1 MKKVPL
7 LAVCALAAAFAFAES
22 PILVSTGKAAGPADL
37 LISKEDIRI
46 EQGLDPGF
54 HLYVRKKPGVG
65 SILLTETTKDP
76 AMKEDNYAY
85 RASEYNAVNGD
96 EPRMLNGA
104 FIPKEK
110 AIWSLIDS
118 SPEKDPA
125 FGEAFHIFIPYVIE
139 YGYSWSRNGKVPVMD
154 GTFINIRAFS
164 LPYADYA
171 GSFKDNPFVIEVSQA
186 PLPGPPEGNF
196 RKDTVEKFSDL
207 AKKTKGRVEF
217 SKGAEE
223 LPKKISQ
230 LLKGSGPAD
239 MVLCIDTTASMKDD
253 IDKLKKEVYALAK
266 GFLDSRPGSRV
277 GLVLY
282 KDYKE
287 SYLTKSHGFARDLAE
302 FASWV
307 EAIWVSGGGD
317 IPEAVYEAIEA
328 ALKFEWKSEDRRI
341 VLIGDAPP
349 HPTPRGKVTES
360 SVSALS
366 EALGVSVDVII
377 LPQ

>member
-1 MKKVPL
+1 MKKVLAILVLVLSSAPL
-7 LAVCALAAAFAFAES
+7 LAQTTVLASAGK
-22 PILVSTGKAAGPADL
+22 VSGPLDL
-37 LISKEDIRI
+37 MIDKEDVRV

-54 HLYVRKKPGVG
+54 HLYVRKKVGIG

-76 AMKEDNYAY
+76 ALKEDNYAY

-110 AIWSLIDS
+110 ALWSLIDS
-118 SPEKDPA
+118 SPEKDPI
-125 FGEAFHIFIPYVIE
+125 FGEAFHIFIPYEIE
-139 YGYSWSRNGKVPVMD
+139 YGYSWSRNGKVAVMD

-164 LPYADYA
+164 LPYADYS
-171 GSFKDNPFVIEVSQA
+171 GSFKDNPFVIEVTQA
-186 PLPGPPEGNF
+186 PLPGPPEGNY
-196 RKDTVEKFSDL
+196 RKDTVDKFSEL

-217 SKGAEE
+217 SKGADE
-223 LPKKISQ
+223 LPKKLASM
-230 LLKGSGPAD
+230 LKGTGPAD
-239 MVLCIDTTASMKDD
+239 MVICLDTTASMKDD
-253 IDKLKKEVYALAK
+253 IDRLKKDVPAMVK
-266 GFLDSRPGSRV
+266 DFLDSRPGARV

-282 KDYKE
+282 KDYRE
-287 SYLTKSHGFARDLAE
+287 SYLAKSHGFAHDYTE
-302 FASWV
+302 FKNWID
-307 EAIWVSGGGD
+307 AIWVSGGGD
-317 IPEAVYEAIEA
+317 IPEAVYEAIDA
-328 ALKFEWKSEDRRI
+328 ALKFDWKAEDRRI

-349 HPTPRGKVTES
+349 HSAPRGKVTEA

>member
-253 IDKLKKEVYALAK
+253 IDKLKKNYGNNQEN
-266 GFLDSRPGSRV
+266 
-277 GLVLY
+277 
-282 KDYKE
+282 
-287 SYLTKSHGFARDLAE
+287 
-302 FASWV
+302 
-307 EAIWVSGGGD
+307 
-317 IPEAVYEAIEA
+317 
-328 ALKFEWKSEDRRI
+328 RI
-341 VLIGDAPP
+341 
-349 HPTPRGKVTES
+349 
-360 SVSALS
+360 
-366 EALGVSVDVII
+366 
-377 LPQ
+377 